1 MENFTPGEI
10 WTTILA
16 IASAFVLLSNAAE
29 KIAKAVRAAKA
40 PNEKQDERI
49 KALET
54 WKESV
59 DRNLINDNDRLSSIE
74 ASDRCIQHALLA
86 LLDHSIDGNNI
97 KQMEEAKKELQD
109 HLINR

>member
-59 DRNLINDNDRLSSIE
+59 DMHFLPSGATIRWRAAAPS
-74 ASDRCIQHALLA
+74 
-86 LLDHSIDGNNI
+86 G
-97 KQMEEAKKELQD
+97 
-109 HLINR
+109 